1 MVFFK
6 AKWTEFEMIFSN
18 WLHGVCHWLCLPLV
32 LGKWGEWGSNTM
44 AGYQSHL
51 SSPPPNCRLNTV
63 HTIVHPWTLVPYTL
77 STRSTHHIHCG
88 LHSAHTPKRLHPKDS
103 THPCPHTHA
112 LMPHIAHMHQS
123 FLSSPTLQLHRKL
136 QELCTEGNCTT
147 VLVKKMLHNAQC
159 ILIPILCIAKYNFL
173 PSVECTMSDPL
184 YKTNCWE
191 NLLKSTECWIVHAD
205 RAFRPEKAP
214 LYPPW
219 LNQHNVLHSGSW
231 NSS

>member
-1 MVFFK
+1 M
-6 AKWTEFEMIFSN
+6 
-18 WLHGVCHWLCLPLV
+18 
-32 LGKWGEWGSNTM
+32 
-44 AGYQSHL
+44 
-51 SSPPPNCRLNTV
+51 

-88 LHSAHTPKRLHPKDS
+88 LHSAHTPKRLCTSQRQHTPL
-103 THPCPHTHA
+103 PPHTCTHA
-112 LMPHIAHMHQS
+112 PHSTYAPILLIIPNTSIAQKTAG
-123 FLSSPTLQLHRKL
+123 TLHWRQLYY
-136 QELCTEGNCTT
+136 CAS
-147 VLVKKMLHNAQC
+147 KKMLHNAQC

-184 YKTNCWE
+184 YKTQRWE